1 MEKQE
6 ERFVYD
12 GLYPIYGG
20 YYKGESKILQT
31 FDNTALVVR
40 TDGMYWR
47 EVRLKI
53 GETSQKTT
61 AIERRKLER
70 A

>member
-1 MEKQE
+1 MEKQ

-12 GLYPIYGG
+12 GLYPIDGG

-40 TDGMYWR
+40 TDGIYWR

-61 AIERRKLER
+61 AVERGKLER